1 MCGAVLTQ
9 TKELVIVAGKFTVSL
24 GKIIDEFH
32 LETIYM
38 PKDPAEILI
47 DENDVTRPG
56 LQLMGFYE
64 YYNPERMQIIGTLE
78 FAYLSTIDEETRT
91 QRLDALMSRHI
102 PALIIARELPY
113 FSEMLDLAKKYEV
126 PLLRSKESTSNFIS
140 GLIAFLNLNLAPRI
154 TRHGVL
160 IEIYGEGVFITGESG
175 VGKSETAIELVK
187 RGHRLVADD
196 AVEIRKVSNISLV
209 GSSPD
214 NIRHFLELRGIGIIN
229 ARRLFG
235 IGAVKNTEK
244 IELIVEMEQWNP
256 EKIYDRMGV
265 DTQFAT
271 ILGVKIPML
280 TIPVKPGR
288 NLAVILEVAAMNN
301 RQKKMGYNAAAELLD
316 QLGLDME
323 AKEVVKDYDAF

>member
-1 MCGAVLTQ
+1 M
-9 TKELVIVAGKFTVSL
+9 AGKFTVSL

-38 PKDPAEILI
+38 PKDPTEIRI
-47 DENDVTRPG
+47 VENDVTRPG

-64 YYNPERMQIIGTLE
+64 YFNPERMQIIGKME

-301 RQKKMGYNAAAELLD
+301 RQKKMGYNAATELLD

-323 AKEVVKDYDAF
+323 SKEVVKDYDAF

>member
-1 MCGAVLTQ
+1 MAEVF
-9 TKELVIVAGKFTVSL
+9 KVSL
-24 GKIIDEFH
+24 QKIVDEFK
-32 LETIYM
+32 LEIIYIH
-38 PKDPAEILI
+38 KDANELMI
-47 DENDVTRPG
+47 DENDVNRPG

-64 YYNPERMQIIGTLE
+64 YFNPERIQIIGKME
-78 FAYLSTIDEETRT
+78 FAYLSTIDEKTRRE
-91 QRLDALMSRHI
+91 RLQLLFSQKI
-102 PALIIARELPY
+102 PALIITRELPY
-113 FSEMLDLAKKYEV
+113 FPEMLELAKEYDV
-126 PLLRSKESTSNFIS
+126 PLLRCKESTSNFIS
-140 GLIAFLNLNLAPRI
+140 GLIAFLNLKLAPRI

-196 AVEIRKVSNISLV
+196 AVEIRKVSNISRV

-235 IGAVKNTEK
+235 IGAVKMTEK
-244 IELIVEMEQWNP
+244 IDLVIELEQWNS

-265 DTQFAT
+265 DTEYVT
-271 ILGVKIPML
+271 ILGVKLPSL

-301 RQKKMGYNAAAELLD
+301 RQKKMGYNAAQELLNR
-316 QLGLDME
+316 LGME
-323 AKEVVKDYDAF
+323 SDSKEIVRDYEVF

>member
-1 MCGAVLTQ
+1 M
-9 TKELVIVAGKFTVSL
+9 AGKFTVSL
-24 GKIIDEFH
+24 AEIINEFH
-32 LETIYM
+32 LETIYI
-38 PKDPAEILI
+38 PKDPQEILI

-64 YYNPERMQIIGTLE
+64 YFNPERMQIIGKME

-91 QRLDALMSRHI
+91 QRLDMLMSRHI

-113 FSEMLDLAKKYEV
+113 FSEMLDLAKKYDV

-301 RQKKMGYNAAAELLD
+301 RQKKMGYNAAEEFTRQINAHFEAE
-316 QLGLDME
+316 Q
-323 AKEVVKDYDAF
+323 AW